1 VAARGDGR
9 PDTQV
14 RYFLGSQFVDL
25 LEDLEGVL
33 RTCFP
38 NSYEIRAVEWHPRR
52 IHELLPVA
60 GAGECHPHPA
70 ITPARPYVAGV
81 EYCGHAERRF
91 DWQTPLVPFDAVTE
105 STRATDR
112 RGDRNGSRRVPL
124 ATLVEAIQDA
134 EVPVIYQA
142 VCHPSEDWSRVAE
155 DSVLHKAA

>member
-1 VAARGDGR
+1 
-9 PDTQV
+9 
-14 RYFLGSQFVDL
+14 
-25 LEDLEGVL
+25 VL

-70 ITPARPYVAGV
+70 IAPARPYVAGV

-112 RGDRNGSRRVPL
+112 RGATATALGESRWRRSSRPSRTPRYPSSIRQCATRVRTGRALPKTQYFTKPL
-124 ATLVEAIQDA
+124 
-134 EVPVIYQA
+134 
-142 VCHPSEDWSRVAE
+142 S
-155 DSVLHKAA
+155 